1 VILTGSYISTKGAG
15 MKKYRYFP
23 LEYKQRIVQEIESGL
38 RTKAAIV
45 REEHLAKSLIDRWQK
60 QVQEGTLRDHLTS
73 REKQLER
80 ELDRYKKK
88 VGELTL
94 ENDLL
99 KKIDEYCRS
108 MRRSNGSVVTGL
120 NMESRKDVR
129 S

>member
-1 VILTGSYISTKGAG
+1 

-23 LEYKQRIVQEIESGL
+23 LEYKQQIIQEIESGL
-38 RTKAAIV
+38 RTRAAIA
-45 REEHLAKSLIDRWQK
+45 REEHLSSSLIDRWRK
-60 QVQEGTLRDHLTS
+60 QIREGTMVNHPS
-73 REKQLER
+73 ARERQLER

-108 MRRSNGSVVTGL
+108 MRKSNGSIVTGRNTEL
-120 NMESRKDVR
+120 RRDVK

>member
-1 VILTGSYISTKGAG
+1 

-23 LEYKQRIVQEIESGL
+23 LEYKQQIVNEIESGI
-38 RTKAAIV
+38 RTKAAIA
-45 REEHLAKSLIDRWQK
+45 REEHLSSSLIDRWQK
-60 QVQEGTLRDHLTS
+60 QIHEGTMIHHPSTKER
-73 REKQLER
+73 QLER
-80 ELDRYKKK
+80 ELERYKKK

-108 MRRSNGSVVTGL
+108 MRRSNGSIVTGRS
-120 NMESRKDVR
+120 MAWRRDVK

>member
-1 VILTGSYISTKGAG
+1 

-23 LEYKQRIVQEIESGL
+23 LEYKQQIVQEIESGV
-38 RTKAAIV
+38 RTKAAIT
-45 REEHLAKSLIDRWQK
+45 REEHLSSSLIDRWQK
-60 QVQEGTLRDHLTS
+60 QVRDGTMVFHPS
-73 REKQLER
+73 ARERQLER

-99 KKIDEYCRS
+99 KKIEEFSAS
-108 MRRSNGSVVTGL
+108 MRKSNGYVVTGRNAAAL
-120 NMESRKDVR
+120 RKDVR

>member
-1 VILTGSYISTKGAG
+1 
-15 MKKYRYFP
+15 MKKYRHFP
-23 LEYKQRIVQEIESGL
+23 REYKQRIVHEIESGL
-38 RTKAAIV
+38 RSRSEIIRDEKIAS
-45 REEHLAKSLIDRWQK
+45 SLIDRWRK
-60 QVQEGTLRDHLTS
+60 QVQEGTMVDHPSARDRRL
-73 REKQLER
+73 EK

-99 KKIDEYCRS
+99 KKIEEYSVR
-108 MRRSNGSVVTGL
+108 MRKSNGYVVTGR